1 MKKIGNPVV
10 AKKNPNW
17 EFLFQSEKIFF
28 GVEKNFGQNFR
39 DLRVQNILEKL
50 VLQFNSQVFDFYP
63 LLEKK
68 RDSKSCFLIHFP
80 ANGAL
85 KPVSGFMGLRA
96 EHHFQVAV

>member
-1 MKKIGNPVV
+1 M
-10 AKKNPNW
+10 
-17 EFLFQSEKIFF
+17 
-28 GVEKNFGQNFR
+28 VEKKFNLFFR

-50 VLQFNSQVFDFYP
+50 VLQFNSQVFDFSA

-85 KPVSGFMGLRA
+85 KDNPEFIPLSNITPNIHEQIAYKLMLNP
-96 EHHFQVAV
+96 